1 MKVSTL
7 LVPFLTLTF
16 ATATPVLPVAPSWA
30 QTRFQGDEQVSIQ
43 VYQKASPAVVTIRA
57 GNGNGSGSIIS
68 PDGLVLTGE
77 HVVSGFRTVQVITQT
92 GARYTARVIAT
103 NRQRDLALLRL
114 ENVPSRLPTL
124 PLANRDGIQVGQRV
138 FAIGSP
144 FGLSGTYTTGILSRI
159 APNGD
164 LQTDAAINPGNSG
177 GPLLNSRGEL
187 IGVNRAIL
195 SPGSSGGNIGIGFA
209 TSVLSAQEFIA
220 QNRNNSG
227 SAVAAQ
233 PEPRPNRPNQPN
245 TNPQGVR
252 LGVALDPE
260 TLTVRDVEPNSPAQ
274 VIGLRPGDR
283 LLAVNGRPLDD
294 PEELRAFLDRRPRAM
309 VLTVAR
315 QGRVA
320 NVLVRF

>member
-1 MKVSTL
+1 MKASTL

-103 NRQRDLALLRL
+103 DRQRDLALLRL
-114 ENVPSRLPTL
+114 ENVQGRLPTL

-209 TSVLSAQEFIA
+209 TSILNAQEFIA

-227 SAVAAQ
+227 SAVAVQ
-233 PEPRPNRPNQPN
+233 PESRRTLPN
-245 TNPQGVR
+245 TQGFR

-260 TLTVRDVEPNSPAQ
+260 TLTVQEVEPNSPAQ
-274 VIGLRPGDR
+274 IIGLRPGDR

>member
-1 MKVSTL
+1 MKASTFL
-7 LVPFLTLTF
+7 LPFLTLTL
-16 ATATPVLPVAPSWA
+16 ATATPVLPTAPTWA

-57 GNGNGSGSIIS
+57 GGGNGSGSIIS

-77 HVVSGFRTVQVITQT
+77 HVVSGFRTVQVITQS
-92 GARYTARVIAT
+92 GARYTAYVIAT
-103 NRQRDLALLRL
+103 DRQRDLALLRL
-114 ENVPSRLPTL
+114 DNVQGRLPTI
-124 PLANRDGIQVGQRV
+124 PLANREGIQVGQRV

-144 FGLSGTYTTGILSRI
+144 FGLSGTLTTGILSRI

-195 SPGSSGGNIGIGFA
+195 SPGASGGNIGIGFA
-209 TSVLSAQEFIA
+209 TSILNAQTFIA
-220 QNRNNSG
+220 QNRNNPIPS
-227 SAVAAQ
+227 VAAQ
-233 PEPRPNRPNQPN
+233 PTRPAPNQG
-245 TNPQGVR
+245 NPQGVR
-252 LGVALDPE
+252 LGVALDPN
-260 TLTVRDVEPNSPAQ
+260 TLVVQEVEPNSPAEL
-274 VIGLRPGDR
+274 IGLRPGDR

-294 PEELRAFLDRRPRAM
+294 PEELRAFLNRRPRAM
-309 VLTVAR
+309 VLTIAR

>member
-1 MKVSTL
+1 MTMKASTL
-7 LVPFLTLTF
+7 LLPLLSLTL
-16 ATATPVLPVAPSWA
+16 ATATPVIPVPASWA

-77 HVVSGFRTVQVITQT
+77 HVVSGFRTVQVTTQT

-103 NRQRDLALLRL
+103 DRQRDLALLRM
-114 ENVPSRLPTL
+114 ENVQGRLPALT
-124 PLANRDGIQVGQRV
+124 LANREGIQVGQRV

-195 SPGSSGGNIGIGFA
+195 SPGSVGGNIGIGFA
-209 TSVLSAQEFIA
+209 TSILNAQAFIA
-220 QNRNNSG
+220 QNRNNPG
-227 SAVAAQ
+227 PAVASR
-233 PEPRPNRPNQPN
+233 PEARPNLPNA
-245 TNPQGVR
+245 QGVR

-260 TLTVRDVEPNSPAQ
+260 TLTVRDVEPNSPAEA
-274 VIGLRPGDR
+274 IGLRPGDR
-283 LLAVNGRPLDD
+283 LLAVNGWPLED

>member
-1 MKVSTL
+1 MKASTL
-7 LVPFLTLTF
+7 LLPFLTLTL
-16 ATATPVLPVAPSWA
+16 ATATPVISTAPGWA
-30 QTRFQGDEQVSIQ
+30 QTRFHGDEQVSIQ

-68 PDGLVLTGE
+68 PDGLVLTGA
-77 HVVSGFRTVQVITQT
+77 HVVSGFRRVQVTTST
-92 GARYTARVIAT
+92 GTRYTAQVIAT
-103 NRQRDLALLRL
+103 DRQRDLALLRL
-114 ENVPSRLPTL
+114 ENVQGRLPTI

-195 SPGSSGGNIGIGFA
+195 SPGMSGGNIGIGFA
-209 TSVLSAQEFIA
+209 TSILNAQDFIA
-220 QNRNNSG
+220 QNRNNPG
-227 SAVAAQ
+227 SAVATA
-233 PEPRPNRPNQPN
+233 PEPPRSPVQ
-245 TNPQGVR
+245 QGVR
-252 LGVALDPE
+252 LGVALDPN
-260 TLTVRDVEPNSPAQ
+260 TLVIQEVEPNSPAQ
-274 VIGLRPGDR
+274 AIGLRPGDR
-283 LLAVNGRPLDD
+283 LLAVNGFPLDD
-294 PEELRAFLDRRPRAM
+294 PEELRAFLERRPRAL

-320 NVLVRF
+320 NVFVRF

>member
-1 MKVSTL
+1 MKASTL

-43 VYQKASPAVVTIRA
+43 VYKKASPAVVTIRA

-77 HVVSGFRTVQVITQT
+77 HVVRGLRTVQVITQT
-92 GARYTARVIAT
+92 GARYSARVIAT
-103 NRQRDLALLRL
+103 DRQRDLALLRL
-114 ENVPSRLPTL
+114 ENVSSRLPTL

-195 SPGSSGGNIGIGFA
+195 SPGINGGNIGIGFA

-227 SAVAAQ
+227 SAVATQ
-233 PEPRPNRPNQPN
+233 PEPRPSLPN
-245 TNPQGVR
+245 TNPQAVR

-294 PEELRAFLDRRPRAM
+294 PAELRAFLDRRPQAM

>member
-1 MKVSTL
+1 MKASTL
-7 LVPFLTLTF
+7 LLPFLTLTL
-16 ATATPVLPVAPSWA
+16 ATATPVISTAPGWA
-30 QTRFQGDEQVSIQ
+30 QTRFHGDEQVSIQ

-68 PDGLVLTGE
+68 PDGLVLTGA
-77 HVVSGFRTVQVITQT
+77 HVVSGFRRVQVTTST
-92 GARYTARVIAT
+92 GTRYTAQVIAT
-103 NRQRDLALLRL
+103 DRQRDLALLRL
-114 ENVPSRLPTL
+114 ENVQGRLPTI

-195 SPGSSGGNIGIGFA
+195 SPGMSGGNIGIGFA
-209 TSVLSAQEFIA
+209 TSILNAQDFIA
-220 QNRNNSG
+220 QNRNNPG
-227 SAVAAQ
+227 SAVATA
-233 PEPRPNRPNQPN
+233 PEPPRSPVQ
-245 TNPQGVR
+245 QGVR
-252 LGVALDPE
+252 LGVALDPN
-260 TLTVRDVEPNSPAQ
+260 TLVIQEVEPNSPAQ
-274 VIGLRPGDR
+274 AIGLRPGDR
-283 LLAVNGRPLDD
+283 LLAVNGFPLDD
-294 PEELRAFLDRRPRAM
+294 PEELRAFLERRPRAL

>member
-1 MKVSTL
+1 MKASTL
-7 LVPFLTLTF
+7 LLPLLTMTL
-16 ATATPVLPVAPSWA
+16 ATATPMIAPSWA
-30 QTRFQGDEQVSIQ
+30 QTRFQGDEQVNIQ
-43 VYQKASPAVVTIRA
+43 VYQKASPAVVTIRTN
-57 GNGNGSGSIIS
+57 GGNGSGSIIS

-77 HVVSGFRTVQVITQT
+77 HVISGSRTVQVTTST
-92 GARYTARVIAT
+92 GARYNARVIAT

-114 ENVPSRLPTL
+114 ENVQGRLATL
-124 PLANRDGIQVGQRV
+124 PLANREGIQVGQRV

-159 APNGD
+159 ATNGD

-209 TSVLSAQEFIA
+209 TSVLNAQEFIA
-220 QNRNNSG
+220 QNRNNS
-227 SAVAAQ
+227 APALAA
-233 PEPRPNRPNQPN
+233 EPRPNRPNVP
-245 TNPQGVR
+245 NPQGVR

-260 TLTVRDVEPNSPAQ
+260 TLTVREVEPNSPAQ

-283 LLAVNGRPLDD
+283 LLAVNGRPLED
-294 PEELRAFLDRRPRAM
+294 PEELRAFLERRPRAM

>member
-1 MKVSTL
+1 MKVSPL

-16 ATATPVLPVAPSWA
+16 AATTPVLPVAPSWA

-77 HVVSGFRTVQVITQT
+77 HVVSGLRTVQVITQT
-92 GARYTARVIAT
+92 GARYNARVIAT

-114 ENVPSRLPTL
+114 DNVPGRLPTL
-124 PLANRDGIQVGQRV
+124 PLASREGIQVGQRV

-227 SAVAAQ
+227 SAVATQ
-233 PEPRPNRPNQPN
+233 PEPRPNRPNLPN
-245 TNPQGVR
+245 TNPQAVR

-294 PEELRAFLDRRPRAM
+294 PAELRAFLDRRPRAM